1 MSLALYR
8 QSSLGNSLQE
18 VLNELQKEKNLSD
31 EMVKKSMEIFDK
43 CICEELSKIQKSKA
57 SIKARVTSFRN
68 CDDIWIF
75 YGKNIKIKIDSKSN
89 CDEYEKLKIVAC
101 DKNMKSSISQKKYN
115 NIYNNVEENN

>member
-1 MSLALYR
+1 MSLTLY
-8 QSSLGNSLQE
+8 SNSQIGYILTNILQE
-18 VLNELQKEKNLSD
+18 FKLN
-31 EMVKKSMEIFDK
+31 KKISEAIENKFLENFDTI
-43 CICEELSKIQKSKA
+43 ICEELQNLNNKG
-57 SIKARVTSFRN
+57 SIKGTVTSFKN

>member
-75 YGKNIKIKIDSKSN
+75 YGKEVTVKPEKGTEIYSD
-89 CDEYEKLKIVAC
+89 KLKIITC
-101 DKNMKSSISQKKYN
+101 DKNMKEQLNQEKKK
-115 NIYNNVEENN
+115 IF